1 MDTQL
6 SGSVTEL
13 LTPMEKRIANCEA
26 ILAAFVML
34 DSLRNSE
41 SEAVRKV
48 LLINSANLAYTV
60 GQC

>member
-26 ILAAFVML
+26 ILAGFVML

-41 SEAVRKV
+41 SDVRREM
-48 LLINSANLAYTV
+48 LLINSANLAHTV
-60 GQC
+60 GDC

>member
-6 SGSVTEL
+6 SGSVIEL
-13 LTPMEKRIANCEA
+13 LTPMEKRMANCEA

-41 SEAVRKV
+41 SEATRKM
-48 LLINSANLAYTV
+48 LLINSANLAHTV
-60 GQC
+60 AEC

>member
-13 LTPMEKRIANCEA
+13 LTPMEKRIAKCEA

-48 LLINSANLAYTV
+48 LLINSANLTYTV

>member
-26 ILAAFVML
+26 ILAGFVML
-34 DSLRNSE
+34 DSLLNSE
-41 SEAVRKV
+41 SDAIRER
-48 LLINSANLAYTV
+48 LLINSANLTHTIAE
-60 GQC
+60 C

>member
-41 SEAVRKV
+41 SEATRKM
-48 LLINSANLAYTV
+48 LLINAANLAHTIAD
-60 GQC
+60 C

>member
-41 SEAVRKV
+41 SDAIRKM
-48 LLINSANLAYTV
+48 LLINSANLTHTIAE
-60 GQC
+60 C

>member
-1 MDTQL
+1 MNTQL
-6 SGSVTEL
+6 SGSVIGL

-41 SEAVRKV
+41 SEATRK
-48 LLINSANLAYTV
+48 LLLLNSANLA
-60 GQC
+60 

>member
-1 MDTQL
+1 MNTQL
-6 SGSVTEL
+6 SGSVIGL

-41 SEAVRKV
+41 SEAIRKM
-48 LLINSANLAYTV
+48 LLINSANLTHTV
-60 GQC
+60 AEC

>member
-6 SGSVTEL
+6 SGSVIGL

-41 SEAVRKV
+41 SEAIRKM
-48 LLINSANLAYTV
+48 LLINSANLTHTV
-60 GQC
+60 AEC

>member
-13 LTPMEKRIANCEA
+13 LTPMEKRMANCEA

-34 DSLRNSE
+34 DSLSNSE
-41 SEAVRKV
+41 SEATRKM
-48 LLINSANLAYTV
+48 LLINTANLAHTV
-60 GQC
+60 GDC

>member
-1 MDTQL
+1 MNTQL
-6 SGSVTEL
+6 SGSVIGL

-26 ILAAFVML
+26 ILAEFVML

-41 SEAVRKV
+41 SEATRK
-48 LLINSANLAYTV
+48 LLLLNSANLAYTV

>member
-6 SGSVTEL
+6 SGSVIVP

-34 DSLRNSE
+34 DTLRNSE
-41 SEAVRKV
+41 SEATRRM
-48 LLINSANLAYTV
+48 LLVNSANLAHTV

>member
-6 SGSVTEL
+6 SGSVIVP

-34 DSLRNSE
+34 DSLRTSE
-41 SEAVRKV
+41 SEATRRM
-48 LLINSANLAYTV
+48 LLVNSANLAHTV

>member
-26 ILAAFVML
+26 ILASFVML

-41 SEAVRKV
+41 SEARRKM
-48 LLINSANLAYTV
+48 LLINAANLAHTIAD
-60 GQC
+60 C

>member
-6 SGSVTEL
+6 SGSVIVP

-26 ILAAFVML
+26 ILAAFAML

-41 SEAVRKV
+41 SEAARRM
-48 LLINSANLAYTV
+48 LLVNSANLAHTV

>member
-6 SGSVTEL
+6 SGSVIVP

-41 SEAVRKV
+41 SEATRK
-48 LLINSANLAYTV
+48 LLLLNSANLACTV